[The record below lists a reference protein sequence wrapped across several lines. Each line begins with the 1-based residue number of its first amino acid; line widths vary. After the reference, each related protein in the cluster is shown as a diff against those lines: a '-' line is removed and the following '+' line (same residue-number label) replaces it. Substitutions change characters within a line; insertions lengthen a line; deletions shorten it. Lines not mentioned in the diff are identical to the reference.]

1 MGRYPKELTR
11 SVINQQY
18 LKSRPAWAD
27 FWLGLAT
34 QYAARSH
41 DANTQHACLLVNE
54 QQQLIVAGYNGFP
67 SGSDDYSLPNDRSD
81 GNPDKYHCMNHAE
94 ESAIFQAARNG
105 VAVSGLTAYITGLPC
120 SNCSRK
126 LVSVGVTNW
135 ICGDKFHS
143 SVLDATEI
151 KWRNVWIVQHRVN
164 ITLVGKNW
172 NEDVVRKLEPIYNNY
187 PGGDPYYW
195 FMSRD
200 LGNRWEL
207 HHANAR
213 VNDE

>member
-1 MGRYPKELTR
+1 M
-11 SVINQQY
+11 INQEY
-18 LKSRPAWAD
+18 LKSRPSWVD

-41 DANTQHACLLVNE
+41 DANTQHACLLVND

-164 ITLVGKNW
+164 IKLVGDKWTKEILNKITPPI
-172 NEDVVRKLEPIYNNY
+172 NEWQPNKGYSSFDFVERK
-187 PGGDPYYW
+187 GC
-195 FMSRD
+195 FVSV
-200 LGNRWEL
+200 
-207 HHANAR
+207 H
-213 VNDE
+213 V

>member
-1 MGRYPKELTR
+1 MRKVWATM
-11 SVINQQY
+11 INIDY

-41 DANTQHACLLVNE
+41 DANTQHSCLLVNSSN
-54 QQQLIVAGYNGFP
+54 QLVVAGYNGFP

-105 VAVSGLTAYITGLPC
+105 TSVAGLTAYITGLPC
-120 SNCSRK
+120 SNCARK
-126 LVSVGVTNW
+126 LVSVGVTQW

-164 ITLVGKNW
+164 LKLVGNNW
-172 NEDVVRKLEPIYNNY
+172 TEEVVKKLEPRQQNF
-187 PGGDPYYW
+187 PGGRDYYW
-195 FMSRD
+195 FLSNYTKD
-200 LGNRWEL
+200 KEWQL
-207 HHANAR
+207 HHACG
-213 VNDE
+213 NDNE